1 VAVAAMYEA
10 MNKIYMC
17 GRIFIGEKEGNK
29 APMLYPGEKI
39 EICTQEN
46 EESGLTV

>member
-1 VAVAAMYEA
+1 VAVALMYEG

-17 GRIFIGEKEGNK
+17 GLIFIGEKERNK

-39 EICTQEN
+39 GICTQEN
-46 EESGLTV
+46 